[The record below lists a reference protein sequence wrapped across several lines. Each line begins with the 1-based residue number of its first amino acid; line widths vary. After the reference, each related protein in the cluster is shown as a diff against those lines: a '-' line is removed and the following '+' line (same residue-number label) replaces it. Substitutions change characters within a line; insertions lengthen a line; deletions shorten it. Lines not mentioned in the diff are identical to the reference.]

1 MEFVSLEEMV
11 PQNHLLRKIDAAI
24 DFNKLYEFVEKL
36 YCEDNGRPSIDPVVL
51 FKIVLIQHIY
61 GISSLRRTLEEVG
74 MNLAYRW
81 FIGYPLNEAVPHFST
96 VSYNFKHRFNHAT
109 VEYVFRWVLKAAA
122 EEGYLDTEAIF
133 VDGTHIK
140 ASANLKKQAK
150 KAVPKEAKRYARE
163 LFEEVNKDREEHGKK
178 PFSDDSDKKP
188 PKEKETVVSTTD
200 PESGVFHKGEHKKCF
215 AYEAHTA
222 CDKHNFILGVHIT
235 PGNVH
240 DSVAFDP
247 LYDELCE
254 YYPEHQTVVAD
265 SAYKTPW
272 ICKRIFESGRTL
284 ATCYTRPKTKK
295 NGHPWWT
302 YVYDE
307 YFDDVICPEYRA
319 LHYTT
324 TNRDGYREYKSRT
337 YFCKNCP
344 TRAQCTENAKCE
356 KTVLRHVWQDFVE
369 MAEHVRHMTVYR
381 ELYRLRKEKIE
392 RVFADAKEK
401 HGMRYTQYRGLAQV
415 TNWVKLKFA
424 AMNLKKLATW
434 KWNDSHPGPD
444 GGKRRR
450 LSDVYSRFLQFFC
463 FQLKS
468 PLWSVYQNGLS
479 GCRKTAFSNS
489 LRSKPRFRSS
499 IPASACALMGALAVG
514 LYKNPRTCR
523 GFLWISPLAAKPRLK
538 RAAAQRTFLTSCEE
552 AISASSFLFSWF
564 FTPCP

>member
-1 MEFVSLEEMV
+1 MV
-11 PQNHLLRKIDAAI
+11 PQEHLLRKIDAAI
-24 DFNKLYEFVEKL
+24 DFKKIYEFVEEL

-61 GISSLRRTLEEVG
+61 GIPSLRRTLEEVN

-81 FIGYPLNEAVPHFST
+81 FIGYPLNESVPHFST
-96 VSYNFKHRFNHAT
+96 VSYNFKHRYNHAT

-150 KAVPKEAKRYARE
+150 KAVPKQAKRYAKE
-163 LFEEVNKDREEHGKK
+163 LFDEVNKNREEHGKK
-178 PFSDDSDKKP
+178 PFSDDSDKKLP
-188 PKEKETVVSTTD
+188 EEKETVVSTTD

-222 CDKHNFILGVHIT
+222 CDKHNFVLDVHVT

-240 DSVAFDP
+240 DSTAFDA
-247 LYDELCE
+247 LYDELCKN
-254 YYPEHQTVVAD
+254 YPEHKTVVAD

-272 ICKRIFESGRTL
+272 ICKRIFESGRVL
-284 ATCYTRPKTKK
+284 STCYTRPKTKE

-307 YFDDVICPEYRA
+307 YFDDVICPEYHA
-319 LHYTT
+319 LHYST
-324 TNRDGYREYKSRT
+324 TNRDGYREYKSRP
-337 YFCKNCP
+337 YVCKSCP
-344 TRAQCTENAKCE
+344 TRTMCTESAKCE
-356 KTVLRHVWQDFVE
+356 KTVTRHVWHDYVE
-369 MAEHVRHMTVYR
+369 MAEDARHMEPYK

-401 HGMRYTQYRGLAQV
+401 HAMRYTQYRGLAQV

-434 KWNDSHPGPD
+434 KWNARHPAPD
-444 GGKRRR
+444 GGKRKRSATNEPSI
-450 LSDVYSRFLQFFC
+450 LSFFSLVFAWMTKNLLWTDFQSRFFYKLKYHLIVAMQIVNFQF
-463 FQLKS
+463 L
-468 PLWSVYQNGLS
+468 LS
-479 GCRKTAFSNS
+479 RQINPNNKPMSMKT
-489 LRSKPRFRSS
+489 
-499 IPASACALMGALAVG
+499 
-514 LYKNPRTCR
+514 
-523 GFLWISPLAAKPRLK
+523 
-538 RAAAQRTFLTSCEE
+538 QTSCC
-552 AISASSFLFSWF
+552 ANM
-564 FTPCP
+564 